1 MLTSVM
7 TWQVSQEEL
16 NESTLK
22 YENGDSEIQYYME
35 GILLNEIIF
44 LKMKKWLL

>member
-1 MLTSVM
+1 M

-35 GILLNEIIF
+35 GIF
-44 LKMKKWLL
+44 C